1 MEGFISFLLSI
12 ATIVA
17 IYSILTLALNIRW
30 GFTGLLDFGI
40 AGFFAI
46 GAYTSAILT
55 SPPSEELVFGVR
67 HSLGFGVPFLG
78 GLIAAAAAAA
88 MNPST
93 STAQRLAAAPSAI
106 RSVSNSRVS
115 SL

>member
-17 IYSILTLALNIRW
+17 IYSILTLALNVRW

-55 SPPSEELVFGVR
+55 SPPSEELVLSKITIEKVGVKATELLVVLLSFAGLFG
-67 HSLGFGVPFLG
+67 LLFGG
-78 GLIAAAAAAA
+78 CE
-88 MNPST
+88 
-93 STAQRLAAAPSAI
+93 
-106 RSVSNSRVS
+106 
-115 SL
+115 

>member
-1 MEGFISFLLSI
+1 MTVLPIHSSEGVKDGRVPYSI

-78 GLIAAAAAAA
+78 G
-88 MNPST
+88 S
-93 STAQRLAAAPSAI
+93 
-106 RSVSNSRVS
+106 
-115 SL
+115 